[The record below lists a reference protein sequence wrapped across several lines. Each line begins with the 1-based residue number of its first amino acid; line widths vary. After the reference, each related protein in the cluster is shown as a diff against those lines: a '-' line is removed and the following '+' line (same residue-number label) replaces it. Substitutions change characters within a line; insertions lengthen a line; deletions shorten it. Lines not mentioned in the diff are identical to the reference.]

1 MWDTISITYRVMI
14 KFIQPTRTPT
24 SSPTPQQTAATSR
37 PSKRQSERQ
46 SADGGFNFESLVSAL
61 EKNMTENQT
70 NQELEQ
76 IMMPADGVENTGTVK
91 HEVIAL
97 YMVSP

>member
-1 MWDTISITYRVMI
+1 MI
-14 KFIQPTRTPT
+14 GFIQPTRTPT

-37 PSKRQSERQ
+37 PSKSQSERQ

-61 EKNMTENQT
+61 EKNMTESQT

-76 IMMPADGVENTGTVK
+76 IMMPADAAENTGAVK

-97 YMVSP
+97 YMVSS

>member
-1 MWDTISITYRVMI
+1 M
-14 KFIQPTRTPT
+14 QPTRTPT
-24 SSPTPQQTAATSR
+24 SSPTPQQTAATSK

-61 EKNMTENQT
+61 EKNQT

-76 IMMPADGVENTGTVK
+76 IMMPADGVENTGIVK

-97 YMVSP
+97 YTVSP